1 MFGVWFWFWFCF
13 GVGFVILFPLFP
25 HLFPFFPSSTFPI
38 LPLFLPIRRPLVQ
51 FFKRDALLEIER
63 DCQEQWNAD
72 RVYEANAE
80 DVNGDEKFF
89 CNFTYPYM
97 NGRLHLGH
105 SFSLSK
111 ADFAARYNRAKGR
124 KVLFPFGYHCTGMP
138 IKAAADKLKKEM
150 ETFGCPP
157 VFPEEKD
164 SSATAAVKHSKVAV
178 KTGGAKY
185 QWNIMK
191 SIGVPEEEIPKFAD
205 PTYWMTY
212 FPPACHD
219 DVARF
224 GLHVDWRRSF
234 ITTDANPFYDA
245 FIRWQFNRLRAQ
257 DKIRFGK
264 RYTIFSPLDGQPCLD
279 HDRQS
284 GEGVE
289 PKEYVNIKLELQP
302 SAAFVE
308 KFPALKDKR
317 VFLLAG
323 TLRPE
328 TMYGQTNCWVGP
340 EIEYGAFE
348 TESGEVY
355 ICTARAA
362 LNMSYQSILP
372 SKTEAIVKMM
382 GSDLIGEFV
391 KAPLAVAYER
401 VPVLPMMTVAA
412 GKGTGVV
419 TSVPSNSPDDFAA
432 LRDLCEKE
440 ALRSKFGLT
449 DEQVLP
455 FKAVSIIS
463 SPNLG
468 DFAAER
474 ACADLNIRS
483 QNDRVALEKAKE
495 LCYKEDFYGGVM
507 KVGPHAGKPVS
518 EAKPLIREEMI
529 AAAQAFIY
537 YEPENTVIS
546 RSGDECVVA
555 LTDQWF
561 IAYGEE
567 QWRAQVHE
575 CLESMELYSQEA
587 RNQFTAA
594 VDWMQQ
600 WACSRSFGLGSR
612 LPWDPQY
619 LIESLSDSTVYM
631 AYYCVAHILHEGSLD
646 GSVRPSGITPEQMT
660 DAVWDYIFDNR
671 DDLAEVSAESGIGQ
685 ELLKRMRAEF
695 VAFYPFDLR
704 VSGKDLIPNHMIF
717 CLYNHVALFKRK
729 YWPRG
734 MRCNGHLLLN
744 SAKMSKSTGNFMT
757 LHEACQEFSADATRI
772 ALADAGD
779 GLEDANFL
787 KDTANAAILR
797 LTLLIEFAKEVY
809 AADAQWRTGEF
820 VWADRVFAAEIDRA
834 IASADEA
841 YRKSNYRDAVK
852 AAFFELSNARDRYRD
867 VTTLHGSCGMHVELL
882 KRFVRTQVQLMA
894 PITPHCSEHV
904 WKKIC
909 GEPGSILSS
918 RWPEVSCAQ
927 VDEALLQSSA
937 YLHRVAHEL
946 RTTLAQE
953 KTSPDSAEIYVA
965 VGYPKW
971 QEAAI
976 SILAERYNFEQNTF
990 GPDDQ
995 LVAALKPL
1003 TAARANKKLVPFVME
1018 LKKRVLAVGAD
1029 ASLSEV
1035 ARREQIGRLLASQPD
1050 TARQFGQPEPELL
1063 TANLEYLMAS
1073 LKLDGSIVIK
1083 PVWGEGF
1090 DEEAMAKGDALMKR
1104 KIEASNPGAPSVR
1117 FYKGN

>member
-1 MFGVWFWFWFCF
+1 
-13 GVGFVILFPLFP
+13 
-25 HLFPFFPSSTFPI
+25 
-38 LPLFLPIRRPLVQ
+38 
-51 FFKRDALLEIER
+51 LLEIESE
-63 DCQEQWNAD
+63 CQEQWKAD
-72 RVYEANAE
+72 RVYEVNAE
-80 DVNGDEKFF
+80 DVDGEKFF

-150 ETFGCPP
+150 DTFGYPP
-157 VFPEEKD
+157 VFPEAGG
-164 SSATAAVKHSKVAV
+164 SAAATTQVKHSKVAV

-185 QWNIMK
+185 QWEIMK
-191 SIGVPEEEIPKFAD
+191 SIGVPEAEIPKFAQ
-205 PTYWMTY
+205 PAYWMTY
-212 FPPACHD
+212 FPPACHE
-219 DVARF
+219 DVERF

-264 RYTIFSPLDGQPCLD
+264 RYTIFSPLDAQPCLD

-284 GEGVE
+284 GEGVD
-289 PKEYVNIKLELQP
+289 PKEYVNIKLHLQASP
-302 SAAFVE
+302 EFLT
-308 KFPALKDKR
+308 KFPDLKEKA

-328 TMYGQTNCWVGP
+328 TMFGQTNCWVGP
-340 EIEYGAFE
+340 EIEYGAFATNE
-348 TESGEVY
+348 AEFEVEGGEVY

-362 LNMSYQSILP
+362 LNMSYQGILP
-372 SKTEAIVKMM
+372 AQAKSIVKLL

-391 KAPLAVAYER
+391 KAPLAIAYESI
-401 VPVLPMMTVAA
+401 PVLPMMTVAA
-412 GKGTGVV
+412 GKGTGIV

-440 ALRSKFGLT
+440 ALRLKFGLKE
-449 DEQVLP
+449 EQVLP
-455 FKAVSIIS
+455 FKAISIIS

-474 ACADLNIRS
+474 ACADANIRS

-495 LCYKEDFYGGVM
+495 LCYKEDFYSGVM
-507 KVGPHAGKPVS
+507 KVGDQAGLAVS
-518 EAKPLIREEMI
+518 EAKPIIREQML
-529 AAAQAFIY
+529 AAGQAFIY
-537 YEPENTVIS
+537 FEPENTVIS

-567 QWRAQVHE
+567 QWRDQVHE
-575 CLESMELYSQEA
+575 CLQSMELFSPEA

-619 LIESLSDSTVYM
+619 LIESLSDSTAYM

-646 GSVRPSGITPEQMT
+646 GSTRPASVTPDQMT
-660 DAVWDYIFDNR
+660 DAVWDFVFDNR
-671 DDLAEVSAESGIGQ
+671 DDLEAVSAESGISQ
-685 ELLKRMRAEF
+685 DLLKKMRAEF

-729 YWPRG
+729 YWPRA

-757 LHEACQEFSADATRI
+757 LYESCTEFSADATRI

-797 LTLLIEFAKEVY
+797 LTLLLDFAKEVF
-809 AADAQWRTGEF
+809 APSATWRSGPLL
-820 VWADRVFAAEIDRA
+820 WADCVFGAEIDRS
-834 IASADEA
+834 IAEADEA
-841 YRKSNYRDAVK
+841 YGKSNYRDAVK

-867 VTTLHGSCGMHVELL
+867 VTTLHGSCGMHAELL
-882 KRFVRTQVQLMA
+882 KRFVRCQVQLMA

-904 WKKIC
+904 WKRIC
-909 GEPGSILSS
+909 GEGKSILLSP
-918 RWPEVSCAQ
+918 WPSMSCAQ
-927 VDEALLQSSA
+927 IDEALLQSSA

-946 RTTLAQE
+946 RTTLASE
-953 KTSPDSAEIYVA
+953 KIPADSAEIYVA

-971 QEAAI
+971 QEAALG
-976 SILAERYNFEQNTF
+976 ILSERYNFQENSF
-990 GPDDQ
+990 GPDDK

-1029 ASLSEV
+1029 ASLSPE
-1035 ARREQIGRLLASQPD
+1035 AKRAAIERFLAPQPD
-1050 TARQFGQPEPELL
+1050 TTRQFGQPEPQLL

-1073 LKLDGSIVIK
+1073 LNLSGEISIK
-1083 PVWGEGF
+1083 TVWGEGF
-1090 DEEAMAKGDALMKR
+1090 DEEAAAAGAEVDAAAVKR

-1117 FYKGN
+1117 FYKNSA

>member
-1 MFGVWFWFWFCF
+1 M
-13 GVGFVILFPLFP
+13 
-25 HLFPFFPSSTFPI
+25 
-38 LPLFLPIRRPLVQ
+38 
-51 FFKRDALLEIER
+51 
-63 DCQEQWNAD
+63 
-72 RVYEANAE
+72 NAE
-80 DVNGDEKFF
+80 EVVEGEKYF

-111 ADFAARYNRAKGR
+111 ADFAARYNRAKGK

-150 ETFGCPP
+150 DTFGCPP
-157 VFPEEKD
+157 VFPEAEGT
-164 SSATAAVKHSKVAV
+164 ATQQVKHSKVAV

-185 QWNIMK
+185 QWEIMK
-191 SIGVPEEEIPKFAD
+191 SIGVSEEEIPKFAN

-212 FPPACHD
+212 FPPACHE
-219 DVARF
+219 DVEKF

-234 ITTDANPFYDA
+234 VTTDANPFYDS

-264 RYTIFSPLDGQPCLD
+264 RYTIYSPLDGQPCLD

-284 GEGVE
+284 GEGVD

-302 SAAFVE
+302 SETFIE
-308 KFPALKDKR
+308 KFSALKGKS

-340 EIEYGAFE
+340 EIEYGAFA
-348 TESGEVY
+348 TEAGEIYV
-355 ICTARAA
+355 CTARAA
-362 LNMSYQSILP
+362 LNMAYQEILP
-372 SKTEAIVKMM
+372 SKPESLTKLM

-391 KAPLAVAYER
+391 KAPMAIAYDR
-401 VPVLPMMTVAA
+401 VPILPMMTVAA
-412 GKGTGVV
+412 GKGTGIV

-440 ALRSKFGLT
+440 ALRVKFGLK

-474 ACADLNIRS
+474 ACADANIRS

-507 KVGPHAGKPVS
+507 KVGEFAGRAVS
-518 EAKPLIREEMI
+518 EVKPLIREQML
-529 AAAQAFIY
+529 AAKEAFIY
-537 YEPENTVIS
+537 FEPENTVIS

-567 QWRAQVHE
+567 QWRAQVHD
-575 CLESMELYSQEA
+575 CLQGMELFSAES

-619 LIESLSDSTVYM
+619 LIESLSDSTAYM

-646 GSVRPSGITPEQMT
+646 GSIRPAGITPEQMT
-660 DAVWDYIFDNR
+660 DAVWDYAFDNR
-671 DDLAEVSAESGIGQ
+671 DDLQVVSQESGIGE

-757 LHEACQEFSADATRI
+757 LSEACQEFSADATRI

-779 GLEDANFL
+779 GMEDANFL

-797 LTLLIEFAKEVY
+797 LTLLTDFAKEVF
-809 AADAQWRTGEF
+809 ASTALWREGPLL
-820 VWADRVFAAEIDRA
+820 WADRVFEAEIDRA
-834 IASADEA
+834 IAAGDEA
-841 YRKSNYRDAVK
+841 FRKSNYRDAVK
-852 AAFFELSNARDRYRD
+852 VAFYELSNARDRYRD
-867 VTTLHGSCGMHVELL
+867 VTTLHGSCGMHAQLL
-882 KRFVRTQVQLMA
+882 KRFVRVQVQLMA

-904 WKKIC
+904 WKRIC
-909 GEPGSILSS
+909 GEKESILHSA
-918 RWPEVSCAQ
+918 WPKMSCAQ

-946 RTTLAQE
+946 RTTLAVE
-953 KTSPDSAEIYVA
+953 KTPADSAEIYVA

-976 SILAERYNFEQNTF
+976 SILAEKYNFEENSF
-990 GPDDQ
+990 GPDDK
-995 LVAALKPL
+995 LVGAMKPL
-1003 TAARANKKLVPFVME
+1003 TATRANKKLIPFVME
-1018 LKKRVLAVGAD
+1018 LKKRVLTAGAD
-1029 ASLSEV
+1029 SSLSPEAKKQV
-1035 ARREQIGRLLASQPD
+1035 IERFLTPQPD
-1050 TARQFGQPEPELL
+1050 TARRFGQPEPELL
-1063 TANLEYLMAS
+1063 TANLEYLLAS
-1073 LKLDGSIVIK
+1073 LNLSGTIDIK

-1090 DEEAMAKGDALMKR
+1090 DEEQASEDALVKR
-1104 KIEASNPGAPSVR
+1104 KIEAANPGAPSVR
-1117 FYKGN
+1117 FYKQ